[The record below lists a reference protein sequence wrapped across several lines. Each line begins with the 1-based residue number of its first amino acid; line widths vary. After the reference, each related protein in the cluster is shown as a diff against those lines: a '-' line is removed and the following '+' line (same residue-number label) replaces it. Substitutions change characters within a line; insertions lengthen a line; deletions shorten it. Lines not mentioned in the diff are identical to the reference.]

1 MKTLIAENRIKLSR
15 FLLDSYEGGLSYSVF
30 CKLLRK
36 KDIKINGKRV
46 SSDVFV
52 EKGDVINVYYDGEER
67 ARYDVV
73 YRDEDVI
80 IVDKRKSVTSEALFK
95 LINDDF
101 GGVYFCHRLDRNTDG
116 LMLFALNETAYESVL
131 SAFKKK
137 ELTKV
142 YSAKVY
148 GSMPSAHAIEN
159 AYLTKDKDDAFVKV
173 TAKKTS
179 EQSKKITTEYYVVK
193 KDEDTSELAVVLHT
207 GRTHQIRAHLAY
219 LGHFVLGDGKYG
231 DEKLS
236 KAFGANEMQLSSVL
250 LKLSFAKTDAL
261 YRLNGKI
268 FVKNGYENY
277 VFYVK

>member
-36 KDIKINGKRV
+36 KDIKINGKRA

-116 LMLFALNETAYESVL
+116 LMIFALNETAYESVL

-250 LKLSFAKTDAL
+250 LKLSFAESDAL